1 MDDHQ
6 FWKQA
11 DRKKLLEQMKN
22 LWNNSYGTGGFGLY
36 GSDGRGASPGS
47 LQEEISL
54 QEKHRYDFHRFLR
67 HFAVHREELH
77 TDTEVLTIF
86 LISMV
91 WNIMAICHSLN
102 IWNTRK

>member
-1 MDDHQ
+1 
-6 FWKQA
+6 
-11 DRKKLLEQMKN
+11 MKN

-36 GSDGRGASPGS
+36 GSDGRGTSPGS

-54 QEKHRYDFHRFLR
+54 REKHRYDFHRFLR

-77 TDTEVLTIF
+77 TDTDSFDYIPYLYGLEHY
-86 LISMV
+86 
-91 WNIMAICHSLN
+91 AICHSLN